1 MTSSGAK
8 QSSAEQRWRFP
19 RGAGALSP
27 ALMDEI
33 QQARLFEA
41 MCAAL
46 AQEGGYAKT
55 TVAKIIERAGMS
67 TKTFY
72 DYFDNKEACLLAAYR
87 TYGAQLG
94 ADLAAAWSGPQ
105 RWAEKVVA
113 AIAALLG
120 FGAEQP
126 DQLRFLLLDASSVAP
141 ALLAAQREA
150 LEPLSARLREGRAAG
165 ERAPDLVPGTEEM
178 IVAALAQRVGRC
190 LLDGDRLADLQGE
203 MVEFALTPYMG
214 WEGAREVATGASS
227 SPATLDVSP
236 QPSRVEG
243 HSPASLDDRQRR
255 RAFDSLP
262 ALLAEHSYGALTVN
276 HILQRIGMSSRTFYA
291 LFESKDGCLLTAY
304 RFLAGQLEVKL
315 DAAWQTEQSWPAKV
329 RAAIA
334 TALAFAA
341 EEPAAARLL
350 AVEVQAAGRVAR
362 AAQAESIDRLAAKL
376 REGRR
381 LYPAAAGLNRSTET
395 VIVAG
400 LVSLIGNRL
409 LAGQAERLPDCESE
423 LVGLALAPFVGAER
437 ARGLARP

>member
-33 QQARLFEA
+33 QRARIFEA
-41 MCAAL
+41 LCAAL
-46 AQEGGYAKT
+46 AEEGGYAKT
-55 TVAKIIERAGMS
+55 TVAKILERAGMS

-87 TYGAQLG
+87 AYGAQLG
-94 ADLAAAWSGPQ
+94 ADLAAACSGPR
-105 RWAEKVVA
+105 RWAEKVAA

-120 FGAEQP
+120 FGAGQP

-141 ALLAAQREA
+141 TLLVAQREELA
-150 LEPLSARLREGRAAG
+150 LLSARLREGRAAG
-165 ERAPDLVPGTEEM
+165 ERAADLVPGAEEM
-178 IVAALAQRVGRC
+178 ITALAQRVGYC
-190 LLDGDRLADLQGE
+190 LLDRDRLADLQGE
-203 MVEFALTPYMG
+203 LVEFALTPYMG

-227 SPATLDVSP
+227 SPATLDVSSHP
-236 QPSRVEG
+236 QRVEG

-262 ALLAEHSYGALTVN
+262 ALLAEHSYGGLTVN
-276 HILQRIGMSSRTFYA
+276 HILQHLGMSSRTFYA
-291 LFESKDGCLLTAY
+291 LFKSKDDCLLAAY
-304 RFLAGQLEVKL
+304 RFLAGQLEVEL
-315 DAAWQTEQSWPAKV
+315 GDAWQAEQSWPAKV
-329 RAAIA
+329 RAALA
-334 TALAFAA
+334 AALAFAA
-341 EEPAAARLL
+341 EDPAAARLL
-350 AVEVQAAGRVAR
+350 AVEVQAAGR
-362 AAQAESIDRLAAKL
+362 AAQAESVDRLAAEL

-395 VIVAG
+395 VIAAG
-400 LVSLIGNRL
+400 LVALIGSRL

-423 LVGLALAPFVGAER
+423 LVELVLAPFVGAER
-437 ARGLARP
+437 VPGPAQP